1 MGVNIMQRLSEEER
15 REHKKFFTKRYKDEH
30 YKQLN
35 LHMKIEDYEQ
45 IVAAAKA
52 KNLPVRRYCM
62 QKLLK

>member
-1 MGVNIMQRLSEEER
+1 MPKLTDEER

-35 LHMKIEDYEQ
+35 LHMKIEDYER

-52 KNLPVRRYCM
+52 KNMPIRRFCM
-62 QKLLK
+62 QKLLKEL

>member
-1 MGVNIMQRLSEEER
+1 MQRLSDEER

>member
-1 MGVNIMQRLSEEER
+1 MGVNIMQRLSDEER